1 MRERVIMGNQQLLDA
16 VAADRGPAAND
27 LARSKPRVSEA
38 FEKSDT
44 VDTGLNGKAVAPL
57 SRSVAAT
64 EAEPVRSE
72 SPINRALTRLLD
84 IGVSSIVL
92 VAIAPL
98 LLVIT
103 VLIKLDSPG
112 PAMFRHR
119 RVGINRRGGS
129 DGAHGRRERRSRDGW
144 GKPFTLYKFRTMYGD
159 ARERYPELY
168 AYSYEPAELD
178 SLPLKILV
186 STKQGPQPS
195 DGKLCREKVC
205 GTDPRVTRM
214 GRWLRHTSLDELPN
228 FWNVLKGDM
237 HLVGPR
243 PDIAENIPYYLP
255 RHCRKLDV
263 KPGITGMA
271 QVRGRGMLTFHE
283 TNELDT
289 QYVKQHVKQ
298 RSLTLDL
305 KILLKTVLVVVRGD
319 GAY

>member
-1 MRERVIMGNQQLLDA
+1 MRERVIMGNQQLLDT
-16 VAADRGPAAND
+16 AAEGRERAAND
-27 LARSKPRVSEA
+27 LARSKSIDSEA
-38 FEKSDT
+38 FEESET
-44 VDTGLNGKAVAPL
+44 VDAGLNGNSVAPL
-57 SRSVAAT
+57 SRSLAAT
-64 EAEPVRSE
+64 GAEPARSE
-72 SPINRALTRLLD
+72 SPISRALTRLLD

-98 LLVIT
+98 LLVIIM
-103 VLIKLDSPG
+103 LIKLDSPG
-112 PAMFRHR
+112 PAIFRHR
-119 RVGINRRGGS
+119 RVGINRRCGS
-129 DGAHGRRERRSRDGW
+129 DGTHRSQERRSRDAW
-144 GKPFTLYKFRTMYGD
+144 GKPFTLYKFRTMYKD
-159 ARERYPELY
+159 AKERYPELY
-168 AYSYEPAELD
+168 TYTYEPAELD

-195 DGKLCREKVC
+195 DGTLCREEVC
-205 GTDPRVTRM
+205 ETDPRVTRM
-214 GRWLRHTSLDELPN
+214 GRWLRRTSLDELLN

-271 QVRGRGMLTFHE
+271 QIRGRGMLTFHE

-298 RSLTLDL
+298 RALTLDL

>member
-1 MRERVIMGNQQLLDA
+1 MGNQQLLDT
-16 VAADRGPAAND
+16 AAEGRGRAAND
-27 LARSKPRVSEA
+27 LARSKSTVSEA
-38 FEKSDT
+38 FEESET
-44 VDTGLNGKAVAPL
+44 VDTGLNGDSVAPL
-57 SRSVAAT
+57 SRSLAAT
-64 EAEPVRSE
+64 GAKPARSE
-72 SPINRALTRLLD
+72 SPIRRALTRLLD

-98 LLVIT
+98 LLVIIM
-103 VLIKLDSPG
+103 LIKLDSPG
-112 PAMFRHR
+112 PAIFRHR
-119 RVGINRRGGS
+119 RVGINRRWRS
-129 DGAHGRRERRSRDGW
+129 DGTHRSQERRSRDGW
-144 GKPFTLYKFRTMYGD
+144 GKPFTLYKFRTMYRD

-168 AYSYEPAELD
+168 SYTYEPAELE
-178 SLPLKILV
+178 SLPIKILV

-195 DGKLCREKVC
+195 DGTLCREKVWE
-205 GTDPRVTRM
+205 TDPRVTRM
-214 GRWLRHTSLDELPN
+214 GRWLRYTSLDELPN

-271 QVRGRGMLTFHE
+271 QIRGRGMLTFHE
-283 TNELDT
+283 TNELDN
-289 QYVKQHVKQ
+289 QYVER